1 MEQSDPPLEESWRS
15 KKSSPRFRGTDVNQ
29 SDMSSSDSK
38 EDKQAEDRKQSD
50 SSDDKQDKKV
60 EDEKQSVKSGAAK
73 KKRKKKKSKRKKVE
87 EADDNEFLV
96 IDTISSE
103 SDDSIPFVD
112 DIVLGPLDK
121 YEKHSRFPWSFTVHI
136 MMLILTCVE
145 VAVILGPDIEYSTA
159 FTAQLK
165 QQFLTTDPN
174 SFTPPMNGEHVVI
187 YNITELREYVNR
199 TVQNYFYLSDDNN
212 LDFFYPSTDS
222 DGFVAPVVMTV
233 HTHNIDKPLEVF
245 NLTSTSLGP
254 LDLPDE
260 EIKVSNCD

>member
-1 MEQSDPPLEESWRS
+1 
-15 KKSSPRFRGTDVNQ
+15 
-29 SDMSSSDSK
+29 
-38 EDKQAEDRKQSD
+38 
-50 SSDDKQDKKV
+50 
-60 EDEKQSVKSGAAK
+60 
-73 KKRKKKKSKRKKVE
+73 
-87 EADDNEFLV
+87 
-96 IDTISSE
+96 
-103 SDDSIPFVD
+103 
-112 DIVLGPLDK
+112 
-121 YEKHSRFPWSFTVHI
+121 
-136 MMLILTCVE
+136 
-145 VAVILGPDIEYSTA
+145 
-159 FTAQLK
+159 
-165 QQFLTTDPN
+165 
-174 SFTPPMNGEHVVI
+174 MNGEHVVI